1 VDVHWGGYTQIEA
14 TLKLLNYASQFE
26 YQYFSLLSDDDIP
39 LMPIESIEKY
49 LLNSRLLA
57 LVKI

>member
-1 VDVHWGGYTQIEA
+1 MHWSGYSQIEA

-26 YQYFSLLSDDDIP
+26 YQYFSLLCGDDIP

-49 LLNSRLLA
+49 LLSSD
-57 LVKI
+57 